1 MVEEKT
7 SHRTRDGAT
16 ATSPCP
22 VASCQNLRQNV
33 SRLSFADRSPGS
45 QILDRSNG
53 ASREPSRPR
62 SISLTARAVACCSRS
77 MTITPKR
84 RLLVLPINLQDLDED
99 GCSLMY
105 TVGEGDDGA
114 LLSPVEDIPTGDYI
128 TFDLDDLVTLRVLHL
143 DEDGWSPKR
152 IDLRREG

>member
-1 MVEEKT
+1 M
-7 SHRTRDGAT
+7 
-16 ATSPCP
+16 P
-22 VASCQNLRQNV
+22 
-33 SRLSFADRSPGS
+33 
-45 QILDRSNG
+45 
-53 ASREPSRPR
+53 
-62 SISLTARAVACCSRS
+62 
-77 MTITPKR
+77 ITPKR

-128 TFDLDDLVTLRVLHL
+128 TFDLDELVTLRVLHL
-143 DEDGWSPKR
+143 DADGWSPKR

>member
-1 MVEEKT
+1 VAVA
-7 SHRTRDGAT
+7 DQFA
-16 ATSPCP
+16 
-22 VASCQNLRQNV
+22 VASLV
-33 SRLSFADRSPGS
+33 DRVVPGF
-45 QILDRSNG
+45 LTDR
-53 ASREPSRPR
+53 RPW
-62 SISLTARAVACCSRS
+62 SISLTAQAVACCSRS
-77 MTITPKR
+77 MTIRPKR

-128 TFDLDDLVTLRVLHL
+128 TFDLDELVTLRVLHL